1 MFQEDRFNKILEI
14 VNDLK
19 SVNVTEL
26 SEMLGISESTVRR
39 DLVTLDEQKKLK
51 RVHGGA
57 TALKESGLSAKDFSV
72 DIRAGLNVAEKSRIA
87 KYAAKLVEKDDLV
100 YIDAGST
107 TALLA
112 QEITEKEALYVTN
125 SFTLASILVKKGM
138 RVFLPA
144 GELKST
150 TEAIIG
156 LQTVESLSRYRFTK
170 GFFGTNG
177 VTKEGYSTPD
187 PTEAGVKEAAMK
199 CCLEAYILADSTK
212 IGVDSRVNFGRI
224 KDATIITTELMDEN
238 LRNLTKIIEVY

>member
-112 QEITEKEALYVTN
+112 HEITEKEALYVTN

-138 RVFLPA
+138 RVFQ
-144 GELKST
+144 
-150 TEAIIG
+150 IG
-156 LQTVESLSRYRFTK
+156 RAHV
-170 GFFGTNG
+170 
-177 VTKEGYSTPD
+177 
-187 PTEAGVKEAAMK
+187 
-199 CCLEAYILADSTK
+199 
-212 IGVDSRVNFGRI
+212 
-224 KDATIITTELMDEN
+224 
-238 LRNLTKIIEVY
+238 